1 MRFGAQ
7 NSRGKIS
14 VHPSGRHSNKI
25 SLLRVVESAPLTN
38 ALEVYPTLFHMNGG
52 SIITLSSSF
61 VCSPNAPDTQWP
73 RRKTSNCHW
82 HQCCRP
88 SHVRADTYLIVQF
101 DKTKKKKK
109 REWSIAAADA
119 QSFCRRQTTVRG
131 ELTDMLLF
139 VFPSF
144 SSACG
149 LLVKHADDVIY
160 RESRSPTDVVILAI

>member
-101 DKTKKKKK
+101 DKKKEKKKKGMIYCRSRRAVFLQK
-109 REWSIAAADA
+109 ADDRSRRA
-119 QSFCRRQTTVRG
+119 CRHASFLFSFVFVCVWPSRQACRRRN
-131 ELTDMLLF
+131 L
-139 VFPSF
+139 
-144 SSACG
+144 
-149 LLVKHADDVIY
+149 
-160 RESRSPTDVVILAI
+160 